1 MPQNLIP
8 ESLGSFVGILFEIS
22 ISGGFLPQEGS
33 SIAVSLINLF
43 VNGLTCIYYETTR
56 FLLIAYQI
64 IFHSL
69 LAFLDLNFPQK
80 FWNKVSFLWNSLELC
95 VYVLSLHLVKFS
107 EPWLPELGNNS
118 GMLLSEWHPHFSS
131 QTMASL
137 FSLPVSS
144 WKLHPL
150 NDLGKWVF
158 GIWYS
163 QYVVH

>member
-80 FWNKVSFLWNSLELC
+80 F
-95 VYVLSLHLVKFS
+95 
-107 EPWLPELGNNS
+107 
-118 GMLLSEWHPHFSS
+118 
-131 QTMASL
+131 
-137 FSLPVSS
+137 
-144 WKLHPL
+144 
-150 NDLGKWVF
+150 
-158 GIWYS
+158 
-163 QYVVH
+163 